1 LEAIDLSVDTYH
13 RRKGIAT
20 AMYQFAKELGNDII
34 PSTKQTPNGKAFWNG
49 NKEKKVFENNVDPR
63 KVKYEVVRLK
73 DEDGGF
79 TNTFVATADGEEIGR
94 FEGKSK
100 WDSGE
105 AQKQAEQCVNK
116 HRGAAI
122 MKQDKENAHR
132 YQMDKPLS
140 QLEKEWL
147 ELDKRMIHGLQTKNL
162 ISDKEHARWEQLAPV
177 IRKSLISGEHPAA
190 AHRAFMRTPQNKK
203 EQ

>member
-1 LEAIDLSVDTYH
+1 M
-13 RRKGIAT
+13 R
-20 AMYQFAKELGNDII
+20 
-34 PSTKQTPNGKAFWNG
+34 STEFIT
-49 NKEKKVFENNVDPR
+49 EENIDPR
-63 KVKYEVVRLK
+63 KVKYEVTRLK
-73 DEDGGF
+73 DEDDDF
-79 TNTFVATADGEEIGR
+79 TNTFVATADGVEIGR

-100 WDSGE
+100 WDSGD

-116 HRGAAI
+116 HRGEAI
-122 MKQDKENAHR
+122 VKQDKENAHR

-162 ISDKEHARWEQLAPV
+162 ISDTEHARWEQLAPV

-190 AHRAFMRTPQNKK
+190 AHRAFMNTRSNNK
-203 EQ
+203 